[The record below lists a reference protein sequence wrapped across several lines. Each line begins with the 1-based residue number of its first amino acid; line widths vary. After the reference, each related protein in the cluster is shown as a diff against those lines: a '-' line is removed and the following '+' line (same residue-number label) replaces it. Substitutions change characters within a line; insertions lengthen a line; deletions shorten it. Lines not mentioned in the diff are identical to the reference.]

1 MTITT
6 TRNLSFSLSIF
17 LHLLLLFIF
26 YLIKINIEYPPT
38 EFVEIGFGTSGTLGA
53 SGAVGTLLEESE
65 RAANSEDTEQS
76 TKNDENVKEVTL
88 PIAKNSFENEI
99 SATSKKDDKKISED
113 KTGTKNENA
122 ISKTSSDSKG
132 NKSTGDG
139 SFGFDIDWGGKGKR
153 RIYSYSLPAYPPG
166 VNKEID
172 IRLRFAILADGTV
185 GTIFPLTKADT
196 QLENAAINSLRQW
209 KFEPLPKNQAQG
221 EQTAVIVFPYR
232 LQ

>member
-1 MTITT
+1 MTLTK

-17 LHLLLLFIF
+17 LHILLLFIF
-26 YLIKINIEYPPT
+26 YLIKINIEYPQP
-38 EFVEIGFGTSGTLGA
+38 EFIEIGFGTSGTLGT
-53 SGAVGTLLEESE
+53 SGAVGNLLDESE
-65 RAANSEDTEQS
+65 RAANSEETEHS
-76 TKNDENVKEVTL
+76 SKKNENEKEVSL
-88 PIAKNSFENEI
+88 PIAKNTSDNDI
-99 SATSKKDDKKISED
+99 SVTSKKDDKKNTED

-122 ISKTSSDSKG
+122 ISKSSSDSKG

-209 KFEPLPKNQAQG
+209 KFEPIPKNQVQG

>member
-17 LHLLLLFIF
+17 LHFLLLFLF
-26 YLIKINIEYPPT
+26 YLIKINIEYPQT
-38 EFVEIGFGTSGTLGA
+38 EYIEIGFGTSGTLGT

-65 RAANSEDTEQS
+65 KAANSDESEQS
-76 TKNDENVKEVTL
+76 KNKDENVKEVTL
-88 PIAKNSFENEI
+88 PTAKNISDNEI
-99 SATSKKDDKKISED
+99 STSSKKDDKKVTEE

-122 ISKTSSDSKG
+122 ISKSASDSKG

-209 KFEPLPKNQAQG
+209 KFEPIPKSQAQG

>member
-1 MTITT
+1 MTLRYN
-6 TRNLSFSLSIF
+6 RNISLSISVL
-17 LHLLLLFIF
+17 LHIILLFVF
-26 YLIKINIEYPPT
+26 YLIKVEIEYPLT
-38 EFVEIGFGTSGTLGA
+38 EFVEIGFGTSGELGA
-53 SGAVGTLLEESE
+53 SGAVGSLLDESE
-65 RAANSEDTEQS
+65 RAANSEEAEQA
-76 TKNDENVKEVTL
+76 TQKNENMKEVTL
-88 PIAKNSFENEI
+88 PTAKNASENDLTV
-99 SATSKKDDKKISED
+99 SSKKEDKKVTVD
-113 KTGTKNENA
+113 KTSTKNENA
-122 ISKTSSDSKG
+122 TSKSSSDSKG
-132 NKSTGDG
+132 NKSVGDG
-139 SFGFDIDWGGKGKR
+139 AFGFDIDWGGKGKR

-209 KFEPLPKNQAQG
+209 KFEPLPKNQPQG